1 MDTLSRDEL
10 HALRARAY
18 GPAADIEG
26 DPEALRRLRDL
37 EGKARGQRVENA
49 DTPQARGD
57 ATASDAAPA
66 QDAAEQ
72 TAPSG
77 PRQSSAP
84 SGETARPASPAQA
97 PRTLRSWLI
106 PLLVLVLAVG
116 VTVAVTAATVA
127 LTRTEGAEFTVA
139 APKIATLEPD
149 PSLVVPEGFMGVAV
163 DSLVYDFHGLT
174 LFTAA
179 EGFPSTGDTCFMVV
193 ASADVPDTI
202 PSDGYSWSS
211 TSPTYSGCTAAAF
224 PAIAQFTV
232 TEAMPEEFRAA
243 FPEGT
248 GVMFVLNDG
257 RIDVYRSDAEES
269 VAPQP

>member
-37 EGKARGQRVENA
+37 EGKARGPRVENA

-77 PRQSSAP
+77 PRQSSAQ
-84 SGETARPASPAQA
+84 SGETAPPASPAQA

-106 PLLVLVLAVG
+106 PLLVLVLAV
-116 VTVAVTAATVA
+116 AVTAAVTVA
-127 LTRTEGAEFTVA
+127 LTRTEGAELTVA

-149 PSLVVPEGFMGVAV
+149 PSLVVPEGFMGVGV

-174 LFTAA
+174 LFTTA
-179 EGFPSTGDTCFMVV
+179 EGFPSTGETCFMVL

-248 GVMFVLNDG
+248 GMMFVLNDG